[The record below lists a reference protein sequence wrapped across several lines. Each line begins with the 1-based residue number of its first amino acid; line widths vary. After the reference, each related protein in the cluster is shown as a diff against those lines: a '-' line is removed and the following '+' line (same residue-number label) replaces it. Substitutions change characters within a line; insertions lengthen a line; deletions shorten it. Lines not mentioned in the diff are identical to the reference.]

1 MRRRTYLAVA
11 AGAAGLAGCAG
22 GAPDEAGT
30 DGPATDG
37 ESGGERFAVET
48 VVDGLERPWGIAVL
62 GDGRLLVTERPG
74 RLRLVDPAAGDA
86 RTVAGTPE
94 VYAAGQGGLLDV
106 AVRGGS
112 EPESEPE
119 VYLTYAATDDAGR
132 SATHL
137 GRGRLDAAAG
147 RLTGFERLHVAEPF
161 VDSDAHYGSRVVV
174 GPDDR
179 LYVTAGDRQFKDFGP
194 GHVARDRSNELGTV
208 LRLAPDGSAP
218 EDNPFVD
225 EPGVRDSIFTYGHR
239 NPQGLAV
246 HPETGALWEHEHGEE
261 DGDEV
266 NVLEA
271 GGDYGWPVAS
281 EACNYG
287 TDDPVGVSHA
297 DREGVTAPVHVWEC
311 GTGGFPPSGATI
323 YDGDAFPS
331 WRGDLLAGNLAG
343 QYLGRLSVDGRAVAE
358 RAPLLAD
365 RGWRVRAVADDPAGR
380 LYVAVD
386 AESAPLVRLS
396 PA

>member
-1 MRRRTYLAVA
+1 MRRRTYLAVT

-22 GAPDEAGT
+22 GGPGGEGGGDDAPGADGGEAR
-30 DGPATDG
+30 
-37 ESGGERFAVET
+37 GERFAVET
-48 VVDGLERPWGIAVL
+48 VVDGLEHPWGIAVL
-62 GDGRLLVTERPG
+62 PDGRLLVTERPG
-74 RLRLVDPAAGDA
+74 RLRLVDPAAGEA
-86 RTVAGTPE
+86 RTVEGTPE
-94 VYAAGQGGLLDV
+94 VHAAGQGGLLDV
-106 AVRGGS
+106 TVHDGS
-112 EPESEPE
+112 

-179 LYVTAGDRQFKDFGP
+179 LYVTSGDRQFKDFGA
-194 GHVARDRSNELGTV
+194 GHVARDRSNELGAV
-208 LRLAPDGSAP
+208 LRLAPDGSVP
-218 EDNPFVD
+218 DDNPFVE
-225 EPGVRDSIFTYGHR
+225 EPGVRDGIFTYGHR

-246 HPETGALWEHEHGEE
+246 HPETGALWEHEHGER

-271 GGDYGWPVAS
+271 GDDYGWPVAS

-287 TDDPVGVSHA
+287 TDDPVGVSHG
-297 DREGVTAPVHVWEC
+297 DREDVTAPVHVWPC
-311 GTGGFPPSGATI
+311 GSGGFPPSGATV

-331 WRGDLLAGNLAG
+331 WRGDLFAGNLAG
-343 QYLGRLSVDGRAVAE
+343 QYLGRLSVDGREVNE
-358 RAPLLAD
+358 RAPLLSD
-365 RGWRVRAVADDPAGR
+365 REWRVRAVAADPAGR

-386 AESAPLVRLS
+386 AASAPLVRLV